1 MEVSSD
7 SLKEEDLN
15 HFGPRCATLSLG
27 AAVVKCLVGWTER
40 EVQFQAMPS
49 VIGLSAESVL
59 DARQSIQSS
68 SIKLSYRTISSSI
81 FPVSS
86 TIEAIKH
93 NEAQSWTE
101 IDWVQFA
108 RKIEQPF
115 FYLSTTTKQTD
126 KFLIKKVKWKQ
137 YQFVLLM
144 STFF

>member
-1 MEVSSD
+1 
-7 SLKEEDLN
+7 
-15 HFGPRCATLSLG
+15 
-27 AAVVKCLVGWTER
+27 
-40 EVQFQAMPS
+40 MPS
-49 VIGLSAESVL
+49 VIRLSAESVP

-86 TIEAIKH
+86 TIEVIKH

-101 IDWVQFA
+101 IDWVHFA
-108 RKIEQPF
+108 KKIEQPF
-115 FYLSTTTKQTD
+115 FYLSTTTKQID
-126 KFLIKKVKWKQ
+126 KFLIQKVKWKQ

>member
-15 HFGPRCATLSLG
+15 HFGPRCATVSLG
-27 AAVVKCLVGWTER
+27 AAVVKCLVGWIER

>member
-1 MEVSSD
+1 
-7 SLKEEDLN
+7 
-15 HFGPRCATLSLG
+15 
-27 AAVVKCLVGWTER
+27 
-40 EVQFQAMPS
+40 MPS

-115 FYLSTTTKQTD
+115 FYLSTTTKQID

-144 STFF
+144 YTFF